1 MGYNFLVPGF
11 IPLTLSVACLS
22 SSFDQ
27 RLFSTAIFSKKTHA
41 KKDPLACIGT
51 YIYVVRWGGGGGAG
65 IGEGAAAIVCFDVRL
80 MQI

>member
-1 MGYNFLVPGF
+1 MGYNLLVPGF

-27 RLFSTAIFSKKTHA
+27 RLFSTANFSKKTHT

-51 YIYVVRWGGGGGAG
+51 YIDVVRWGKGGGGWDRG
-65 IGEGAAAIVCFDVRL
+65 RGGSYCCFDVRL

>member
-1 MGYNFLVPGF
+1 MGYNLLVPGF

-27 RLFSTAIFSKKTHA
+27 RLFSTAIFSKKTHI

-51 YIYVVRWGGGGGAG
+51 YIDVVRWGGGGAE